1 MNLTNSAVAL
11 SVALATGLVFADES
25 TSNGLTPFDDLNTTG
40 SSWFAMPSTGGSWT
54 NNAPIASVEHSGYSE
69 IDSDAQ
75 SPAIFGVTQSLG
87 ENKICEVTVDMI
99 ASPVPASV
107 ELAAPASGTK
117 VGFAIKKT
125 TTASEYWAYLGSAWA
140 KLSDDTSVAEGDAC
154 TLKIQIDRRD
164 TTKKVRFLVKT
175 TGEFAPIGGWNNLTA
190 DIDAT
195 PSVDFVGSGDIR
207 NLAGQMYVIDSEK
220 ITIRPSGS
228 DVVITVPESIVTA
241 LKAKGKDISD
251 FVADTTAGTVTGLN
265 NLERLVLIGKTAEPE
280 AADKPKTVSK
290 AFGATDDNLAIELD
304 NLAGTLPTIGGA
316 TPSFVLEG
324 SNNKTDWSP
333 VAESSTG
340 KFEFSATDANKTF
353 KFYRVKAS
361 VVYGNAAK

>member
-11 SVALATGLVFADES
+11 SVALATGLVFAEES
-25 TSNGLTPFDDLNTTG
+25 TSNGLTPFDNLNTIG
-40 SSWFAMPSTGGSWT
+40 SPWFEAPSTGGGWT
-54 NNAPIASVEHSGYSE
+54 NNAPAASGEHSGYSE

-75 SPAIFGVTQSLG
+75 SPAIFGVTQPLG

-140 KLSDDTSVAEGDAC
+140 KLSDDTPVAEGDAC

-175 TGEFAPIGGWNNLTA
+175 TGEFAPIGDWNDLTA
-190 DIDAT
+190 DIGDT
-195 PSVDFVGSGDIR
+195 PSVDFVGSGDIK
-207 NLAGQMYVIDSEK
+207 GPEGKTFVIVSENIIVKPDGKDVK
-220 ITIRPSGS
+220 IS
-228 DVVITVPESIVTA
+228 VPEEIVVA
-241 LKAKGKDISD
+241 LQKDGKDVAD
-251 FVADTTAGTVTGLN
+251 FVKDTATGSVTGLN
-265 NLERLVLIGKTAEPE
+265 NLERLVLTGKTAEP
-280 AADKPKTVSK
+280 AAANKPKTVSK
-290 AFGATDDNLAIELD
+290 AFGATDGNLAIELD
-304 NLAGTLPTIGGA
+304 NLADTLPTIGGA
-316 TPSFVLEG
+316 TPRFVLEG
-324 SNNKTDWSP
+324 SDDKSVWKTVD
-333 VAESSTG
+333 ESATG
-340 KFEFSATDANKTF
+340 KFEFSAANSDKKC

-361 VVYGNAAK
+361 VVYGNAAE